1 MNPAATLLRVTE
13 SSLGGGGNMASR
25 EPSISEDGKVIVF
38 STKSSNLLDLN
49 VTREDK
55 KVFYNRPVKQALATA
70 TIVGGIGEIEVQNG
84 GFGYQ
89 NGFLIINDYSG
100 LGSGASASVMRLMLS
115 GDLIDLSHK
124 QGSNYNL
131 DTTIIGIDSPRGGTG
146 FEAGTI
152 RFVKENGRGQNRTG
166 GSRSSNRND

>member
-1 MNPAATLLRVTE
+1 MNPDGEIYRANVMNPAATLLRVTE

-100 LGSGASASVMRLMLS
+100 LGSGASASYEV
-115 GDLIDLSHK
+115 DA
-124 QGSNYNL
+124 
-131 DTTIIGIDSPRGGTG
+131 
-146 FEAGTI
+146 F
-152 RFVKENGRGQNRTG
+152 GRI
-166 GSRSSNRND
+166 SSISVINPK